1 MNTDVNDM
9 TLKEKS
15 YFYQKLRDYQIDS
28 NNYILVHID
37 GRSFSKMIK
46 NKFEKPFSN
55 DFINMMNKTAIYLC
69 ENIQGVKLAYIQS
82 DEITLLLKK
91 STPESEIFFNGR
103 LCKMQ
108 SIIASLAT
116 SKFNQLMIQYKL
128 KKYETR
134 NIINGDIDENLT
146 IEDIIK
152 YVDEQS
158 LYQFDCKVWD
168 VPTSNE
174 AMSWF
179 LFRNIDCVRN
189 SKQQTAQTYLPHKV
203 LMGKNTDE
211 QILLLFDKEGIDWN
225 KFDDGVKYG
234 RLIIKENIEYSR
246 EENGK
251 TISFIRSKWI
261 IKNGMD
267 LTNFDNRVI
276 LKNMCNVLDDFKIE

>member
-1 MNTDVNDM
+1 MNIDVNDM

-15 YFYQKLRDYQIDS
+15 YFYQKRRDYQINPND
-28 NNYILVHID
+28 YILVHID
-37 GRSFSKMIK
+37 GRSFSKMVK
-46 NKFEKPFSN
+46 NKFEKPFSY
-55 DFINMMNKTAIYLC
+55 DFITMMNKTAVYLC
-69 ENIQGVKLAYIQS
+69 ENIQGAQLAYVQS

-91 STPESEIFFNGR
+91 ATPESDIFFGGR
-103 LCKMQ
+103 LCKMH
-108 SIIASLAT
+108 SIISSLAT
-116 SKFNQLMIQYKL
+116 AKFNQLMFQYKL
-128 KKYETR
+128 QKFNSNNVT
-134 NIINGDIDENLT
+134 DESL
-146 IEDIIK
+146 IENRD
-152 YVDEQS
+152 YVKFIGEQQ
-158 LYQFDCKVWD
+158 LFQFDCKVWD

-211 QILLLFDKEGIDWN
+211 QIRLLFDKEGIDGN

-234 RLIIKENIEYSR
+234 RLIIRENVEYTR

-251 TISFIRSKWI
+251 TISFNRSKWN

-267 LTNFDNRVI
+267 LTNPDNRGI
-276 LKNMCNVLDDFKIE
+276 LKNLCNALND